1 MDALNGVQWGP
12 WGNQSEIV
20 FSEQRLVR
28 GPRFEHSVPDQDQV
42 DGRRIENTFLGQDLS
57 GIELVPNPPLVTH
70 LAPNPPCVTHI
81 APNPPCVTHIA
92 PNPPLVTHI
101 SPNPPLVT
109 HIAPSSSTS
118 AEDWSQEDYDL
129 SDAIL
134 GYISEVLMREDM
146 GDQTSMLQ
154 DSLDLQAAE
163 KPFYDVLGKKYP
175 PSPQQNQPDLHDHDR
190 FSLNEQDTIAGYGH
204 GQFTDPYWCNYP
216 VDYNGSQ
223 VHTALASS
231 VSQTMVNSANSSKKF
246 IDRFLDSP
254 ISPLQ
259 VRDLYNESQSIW
271 QFKKGVEEAS
281 KFLPSSNNTLVNYN
295 FNELIPQDLQ
305 INTSEIASKVE
316 RKNEFQYSPAGSR
329 GRKTSHR
336 DDVGIE
342 EERTSK
348 LAAVY
353 QESTVRDDEF
363 DTVLLCSMGR
373 GKAALESF
381 RETLRNDK
389 SKLAQQ
395 IAQSKGFSRGKG
407 RGKKQNKKKEVI
419 DLRTLLISCAQ
430 AVAADDRRNANEL
443 LKQIRLHS
451 SPFGDGNQRLAHCFA
466 DGLEARLAGNGTQIH
481 KALVSKKASAA
492 DYLKAYH
499 LYLACCP
506 FRKISNF
513 AANFTI
519 RTKAK
524 DNMRIHIIDFG
535 ILYGFQWPTFMQR
548 ILDRKCGPPSL
559 RITGIDFPQPGFR
572 PAERIEETG
581 RRLADYA
588 RDFGMPF
595 EYTAIAK
602 RWETIK
608 LEDLKIDKDE
618 YLVVNCLY
626 RAKNLLGDTVVVDCS
641 RDIVLNLVRQIKPDI
656 FVHGVIN
663 GAFSAPF
670 FVTRFR
676 EALFHFSALFDMLE
690 TNVPREHV
698 ERMLI
703 EKEIFGREALNV
715 IACEGWERVERPETY
730 KQWQVR
736 NMRAG
741 FVQLP
746 FDRVTVEMAKTK
758 VRSNYHKDFIIDED
772 DKWLLQGWKGR
783 IIYALSCWK
792 PV

>member
-1 MDALNGVQWGP
+1 MDALNGVQWGS

-20 FSEQRLVR
+20 FSDRKVVR
-28 GPRFEHSVPDQDQV
+28 GARFEHGVPDQELRRIENGFLGQGQV
-42 DGRRIENTFLGQDLS
+42 DGRRIENGFLSHELS
-57 GIELVPNPPLVTH
+57 GIELVPNPPTLTH
-70 LAPNPPCVTHI
+70 V
-81 APNPPCVTHIA
+81 
-92 PNPPLVTHI
+92 
-101 SPNPPLVT
+101 
-109 HIAPSSSTS
+109 APSSSVS
-118 AEDWSQEDYDL
+118 AEDGSQEDCDF

-134 GYISEVLMREDM
+134 GYISQVLMQEDM
-146 GDQTSMLQ
+146 GDQTCMLQ

-175 PSPQQNQPDLHDHDR
+175 PSPQQGLPDLGDQYR
-190 FSLNEQDTIAGYGH
+190 FGLNEQDAVADY
-204 GQFTDPYWCNYP
+204 GQFIDPYRSNYP

-223 VHTALASS
+223 VQTPLAST
-231 VSQTMVNSANSSKKF
+231 VTHTMVNPANSSIKF
-246 IDRFLDSP
+246 IDGFLDSP

-271 QFKKGVEEAS
+271 QFKKGVEEAN

-295 FNELIPQDLQ
+295 FNELIPQNLQ
-305 INTSEIASKVE
+305 INTSELATEVE
-316 RKNEFQYSPAGSR
+316 RSNELQYLPTGSR
-329 GRKTSHR
+329 GRKISHR
-336 DDVGIE
+336 DDIGIE
-342 EERTSK
+342 QERTSK

-353 QESTVRDDEF
+353 QESTLRDDEF
-363 DTVLLCSMGR
+363 DTVLLCSEGK
-373 GKAALESF
+373 GKAVLESF

-389 SKLAQQ
+389 SKFAEQ

-407 RGKKQNKKKEVI
+407 RGKKQTKKKEVI

-430 AVAADDRRNANEL
+430 AVAADDRRNANDL
-443 LKQIRLHS
+443 LKQIRQHS

-481 KALVSKKASAA
+481 KALVSKKTSAS

-519 RTKAK
+519 RTKAGN
-524 DNMRIHIIDFG
+524 NMRIHIIDFG

-548 ILDRKCGPPSL
+548 ILDRECGPPSL

-588 RDFGMPF
+588 REFGVPF

-602 RWETIK
+602 RWETVK

-618 YLVVNCLY
+618 FLVVNCLY
-626 RAKNLLGDTVVVDCS
+626 RSKNLLGDTVVVDSS
-641 RDIVLNLVRQIKPDI
+641 RDIVLNLIRQINPNI

-676 EALFHFSALFDMLE
+676 EALFHYSALFDMLE

-703 EKEIFGREALNV
+703 ERDIFGKEALNV

-746 FDRVTVEMAKTK
+746 FDRVTVERAKTK

>member
-1 MDALNGVQWGP
+1 MDALNGVQWGA

-42 DGRRIENTFLGQDLS
+42 DGRRIEDTFVGQDLS

-70 LAPNPPCVTHI
+70 LAPSL
-81 APNPPCVTHIA
+81 PCVTHIA

-101 SPNPPLVT
+101 
-109 HIAPSSSTS
+109 APSLSTS
-118 AEDWSQEDYDL
+118 AEDGSQEDYDL

-146 GDQTSMLQ
+146 VDQPCMLQ

-246 IDRFLDSP
+246 IDGFMDSP

-281 KFLPSSNNTLVNYN
+281 KFLPSSNNTSVNYN

-305 INTSEIASKVE
+305 INTSELASKVE

-363 DTVLLCSMGR
+363 DTVLLCSLGR

-395 IAQSKGFSRGKG
+395 SAQSKGFSRGKG

-466 DGLEARLAGNGTQIH
+466 DGLESRLAGN
-481 KALVSKKASAA
+481 
-492 DYLKAYH
+492 
-499 LYLACCP
+499 
-506 FRKISNF
+506 
-513 AANFTI
+513 ANFTI

-626 RAKNLLGDTVVVDCS
+626 RAKNLLGDTVVVDSS
-641 RDIVLNLVRQIKPDI
+641 RDIVLNLIRQIKPDI

-758 VRSNYHKDFIIDED
+758 VRLHYHKDFIIDED

>member
-1 MDALNGVQWGP
+1 MDALNGVQWGS

-20 FSEQRLVR
+20 FSNQKLVR
-28 GPRFEHSVPDQDQV
+28 GPRFEHTVPDQDQV

-57 GIELVPNPPLVTH
+57 GIELVPNPPSVTQ
-70 LAPNPPCVTHI
+70 I
-81 APNPPCVTHIA
+81 APNPP
-92 PNPPLVTHI
+92 
-101 SPNPPLVT
+101 SDS
-109 HIAPSSSTS
+109 HIAPSSIAS
-118 AEDWSQEDYDL
+118 AEDESQEDCDL

-146 GDQTSMLQ
+146 GDQTCMLQ

-175 PSPQQNQPDLHDHDR
+175 PSPQQDQPDLHDHYR
-190 FSLNEQDTIAGYGH
+190 LSLNEQETIADY
-204 GQFTDPYWCNYP
+204 GQFVGTYWSNYP
-216 VDYNGSQ
+216 VDYSGSQ
-223 VHTALASS
+223 VQTPLASS
-231 VSQTMVNSANSSKKF
+231 VSHTMGNSANGSRKF
-246 IDRFLDSP
+246 IDGFLDSP

-259 VRDLYNESQSIW
+259 VRDLYNNESQSIW
-271 QFKKGVEEAS
+271 QFKKGVVEAS

-295 FNELIPQDLQ
+295 FNEMIPQELQ
-305 INTSEIASKVE
+305 INTSELASKVE
-316 RKNEFQYSPAGSR
+316 GKNELQYLPTGSR
-329 GRKTSHR
+329 GRKNSHR

-363 DTVLLCSMGR
+363 DTVLLCSEGR
-373 GKAALESF
+373 GKAVLESF

-389 SKLAQQ
+389 SKLAEQN
-395 IAQSKGFSRGKG
+395 AQSKGFSRGRG

-443 LKQIRLHS
+443 LKQIRQHS

-481 KALVSKKASAA
+481 KALVSKKVSAA

-524 DNMRIHIIDFG
+524 NSMRIHIIDFG

-588 RDFGMPF
+588 RGFGVPF

-602 RWETIK
+602 RWETVK

-626 RAKNLLGDTVVVDCS
+626 RAKNLLGDTVVVDSS
-641 RDIVLNLVRQIKPDI
+641 RDIVLNLIRQINPDI

-746 FDRVTVEMAKTK
+746 FNRLTVERAQTK

>member
-1 MDALNGVQWGP
+1 MDALNGVQWGA
-12 WGNQSEIV
+12 WGNQSENV

-28 GPRFEHSVPDQDQV
+28 GTRFEHSVSDQV
-42 DGRRIENTFLGQDLS
+42 DGRGIENTFVGQDLS
-57 GIELVPNPPLVTH
+57 GIELVPNPPS
-70 LAPNPPCVTHI
+70 VTHI
-81 APNPPCVTHIA
+81 APNPT
-92 PNPPLVTHI
+92 LVAHM
-101 SPNPPLVT
+101 
-109 HIAPSSSTS
+109 APSSSTS
-118 AEDWSQEDYDL
+118 AEDGSQEDCDL

-146 GDQTSMLQ
+146 GDQPCMLQ

-175 PSPQQNQPDLHDHDR
+175 PSPQQQPDLNDHYR
-190 FSLNEQDTIAGYGH
+190 FSLNEQESIADY
-204 GQFTDPYWCNYP
+204 GQFVDPYWSNHL
-216 VDYNGSQ
+216 VDNNGSQ
-223 VHTALASS
+223 VQAPLASS
-231 VSQTMVNSANSSKKF
+231 VSHAMVGSANGSRKF
-246 IDRFLDSP
+246 IDGFLDSP

-271 QFKKGVEEAS
+271 KFKKGVEEAS
-281 KFLPSSNNTLVNYN
+281 KFLPSSNDTLINYN
-295 FNELIPQDLQ
+295 FNELIPQELQ
-305 INTSEIASKVE
+305 INTSELASKMDGG
-316 RKNEFQYSPAGSR
+316 NELQYLPTGSR
-329 GRKTSHR
+329 GRKNSHR

-353 QESTVRDDEF
+353 QESTVRDIEF
-363 DTVLLCSMGR
+363 DTVLLCSLGR
-373 GKAALESF
+373 GKAVLESF
-381 RETLRNDK
+381 RENLRNDK
-389 SKLAQQ
+389 SKLAEQN
-395 IAQSKGFSRGKG
+395 ARSKGFSRGKS

-430 AVAADDRRNANEL
+430 AVAADDRRNANDL

-481 KALVSKKASAA
+481 KALVSKKTSAA

-524 DNMRIHIIDFG
+524 NNMRIHIIDFG
-535 ILYGFQWPTFMQR
+535 ILYGFQWPTLMQR
-548 ILDRKCGPPSL
+548 MLDRKCGPPSF

-588 RDFGMPF
+588 RGFGVAF

-602 RWETIK
+602 RWETVK

-618 YLVVNCLY
+618 FLVVNCLY
-626 RAKNLLGDTVVVDCS
+626 RAKNLLGDTVVVDSS
-641 RDIVLNLVRQIKPDI
+641 RDIVLNLIRQINPDI

-703 EKEIFGREALNV
+703 ETEIFGREALNV

-736 NMRAG
+736 TLRAG

-746 FDRVTVEMAKTK
+746 FDRLTVEMAKTK
-758 VRSNYHKDFIIDED
+758 VRSYYHKDFIIDED